1 MTSKEFANMRGR
13 DFAKS
18 LLICR
23 FIFFCLYIK
32 GVCKL
37 VQINQVKLY
46 ILLTSKL
53 FLFFSH

>member
-1 MTSKEFANMRGR
+1 MQRLCQEFAN
-13 DFAKS
+13 
-18 LLICR
+18 LYVY
-23 FIFFCLYIK
+23 FFCLYIK

-53 FLFFSH
+53 FKNSFHIKIKGL